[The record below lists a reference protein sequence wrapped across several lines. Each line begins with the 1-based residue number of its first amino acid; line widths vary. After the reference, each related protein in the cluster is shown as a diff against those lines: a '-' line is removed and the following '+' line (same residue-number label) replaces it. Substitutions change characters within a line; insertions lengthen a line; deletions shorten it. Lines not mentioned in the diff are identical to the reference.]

1 MGDVYVYKNRLWKP
15 HKTFSYTGDVEEFSL
30 TPGKYLFMCKGAKG
44 GTFSENYDPPAPI
57 GGTSYGIL
65 DLQTDKTFY
74 AAVGGDGGVGTTSV
88 IGAGGW
94 NGGGNGGKSSSS
106 SYKNG
111 CGGGG
116 ASDVRLT
123 NTGPIEVVIATHSVP
138 EYFDELEYV
147 ESYQYHTACY
157 INTGIIHKADT
168 RVECIC
174 DITPDPNKSY
184 EAVFGSR
191 RDSSTQNMTFFS
203 RFGSYNR
210 PCFGC
215 NTTET
220 RGAINSLPYNQQIKI
235 VVEGTSAKWY
245 DMDDTEIGSINSSSS
260 TQVDGQYPMYL
271 FTLNNGGSPDSSFST
286 VKMYSF
292 KMRTAGED
300 QIYLVPFKNTGIA
313 TDTTNIHFEQGSI
326 NDNTGQ
332 DDDTYT
338 VGDQI
343 RSIGYIE
350 LPEDLPYLNVDAFI
364 SGSRTNVS
372 IMYYDE
378 DHTFIRNTGWHKCN
392 PDDRYGIPSDAKY
405 IRVNLGW
412 DETVI
417 TEEDLDSISIIS
429 YKITA
434 KHGMYDL
441 VSATVFIDTNNPI
454 GPSFGEGPV
463 VQNRTVYD
471 VKKIINIDLWSRI
484 IVAGGGG
491 GGSFFP
497 YSDNYLPSH
506 FGVGGGA
513 LGGAVGCYD
522 TDQYYD
528 MCADQT
534 SGYSFGVGM
543 TPPDKTTT
551 VSYNAEGS
559 GGGGGGWFGGYSTE
573 RTQERNTTSGGGGS
587 GYVVTSSSYK
597 PQDYVVD
604 PDVLFTDICMMGGTA
619 EQAGIIICKETLTIE
634 AGDKLIFP
642 LVGWMEN
649 IELPAG
655 EYTFKCTGGDGGTR
669 YTISNVARGGYSEG
683 SLILE
688 GGTPIFVRVGGSG
701 LRYSYDYDQALLINP
716 ALAFN
721 GGGAA
726 GDPNDYRS
734 TFGGGATDIRIV
746 QDTLNHRLIVAGGA
760 GGHGSAENSG
770 NRFGGAGGG
779 TAGLWSN
786 SITGTVPGPG
796 TQTESPDNTRVGG
809 GFGYGGSGVAEN
821 NGFGGAGG
829 SGWFGG
835 SGCIPD
841 SSSDDDAGGC
851 GGSGYVLTAESF
863 KPTGYAL
870 GSEYYLSDTYMAA
883 NDVNHY
889 YGIAKAEI
897 LVSSVNY
904 MSFICKD
911 EEGLKYFDKT
921 TETWTFLSDGEPTE
935 EDFIQYGASRFY
947 SDAGLLNNY
956 TVYVYDPQ
964 STGFTDAIFKV
975 LPKEQEINVVE
986 YTPNLLKKIIID
998 ADIDT
1003 ETTDFEVSGVRKGV
1017 AENARIEFTIKAKLN
1032 DTPNFEPKLYSI
1044 TAQTQGE
1051 ISYHEH
1057 EKKEKTIEHIDL
1069 LPVGSSTKVPSN
1081 NRSYIGGYIDA
1092 GQEAITS
1099 IESGVCCE
1107 HNRMIYCAT
1116 LCNNRIVRFTKLNL
1130 LTNQI
1135 SIVKD
1140 IPKSS
1145 MGGSSVYYGGLLA
1158 DDDYLY
1164 IAASNQ
1170 SFGKTIWRVPV
1181 EPNDNTIQPLSPGS
1195 DENFTAYGKMVWLDD
1210 HTIVINYNHGFYF
1223 YDTIRQRWTQHR
1235 SPTMNETCADFA
1247 VGKRFILT
1255 LPNGKS
1261 QTAWVYDM
1269 STDTWYSFSDTFGQ
1283 WTLKARNCCCYAD
1296 GKFYVTQMNYV
1307 YIINED
1313 TMAATVDDGTPFA
1326 MRTVPTPYQSL
1337 IPRTMDYENGALYIT
1352 ITNSPTLYVYDV
1364 KADRFTATAMGL
1376 SMNDWS
1382 DNNNLYRPFTFKG
1395 FFFVANFKLYVANF
1409 TDYAKYNLGYKYDQF
1424 VIITN
1429 AEYEERFTY
1438 DERFVEFRD
1447 SYMIVRIGDITY
1459 PLIPYSTEEHI
1470 STFNVDKTEYDKII
1484 SVKLVTNEEEEDEDE
1499 PT

>member
-30 TPGKYLFMCKGAKG
+30 TPGKYLFICKGAKG
-44 GTFSENYDPPAPI
+44 GTFPDSNKPPAPI

-94 NGGGNGGKSSSS
+94 NGGADGGKSYSS

-123 NTGPIEVVIATHSVP
+123 NEGGREITVQHQVPDWLTEVEYIRSDGTQYLDTGITGSSDISFEMRFTPHSDIGSSNYGTIFASNSHSSSWLRDSYYLTTWGNSSYTPISGVFAYGNAGIPAHMSQDEDTTMSFANNVLTVNGDDYSVSPKTFSSGCHIYLFAANYNGTAKEHSKVSVRYLKLSDPTGLKRFFVP
-138 EYFDELEYV
+138 FV
-147 ESYQYHTACY
+147 
-157 INTGIIHKADT
+157 NTG
-168 RVECIC
+168 
-174 DITPDPNKSY
+174 
-184 EAVFGSR
+184 
-191 RDSSTQNMTFFS
+191 
-203 RFGSYNR
+203 
-210 PCFGC
+210 
-215 NTTET
+215 
-220 RGAINSLPYNQQIKI
+220 
-235 VVEGTSAKWY
+235 
-245 DMDDTEIGSINSSSS
+245 TEIDVSNVQLSQGSINST
-260 TQVDGQYPMYL
+260 TQPLGEDDD
-271 FTLNNGGSPDSSFST
+271 DSSVYSKRIRSQTYVPIDPAHKYISVSGTASTNLEMLYIFYDSDQQFLSYHDGWVSSESKIKIPSQAHYFRFVIRKANDSTISVSDITSFGLKYYEST
-286 VKMYSF
+286 VVNGLY
-292 KMRTAGED
+292 D
-300 QIYLVPFKNTGIA
+300 LVNDEIHGKGTG
-313 TDTTNIHFEQGSI
+313 
-326 NDNTGQ
+326 NDF
-332 DDDTYT
+332 T
-338 VGDQI
+338 VGDPVQTKTI
-343 RSIGYIE
+343 Y
-350 LPEDLPYLNVDAFI
+350 NA
-364 SGSRTNVS
+364 
-372 IMYYDE
+372 
-378 DHTFIRNTGWHKCN
+378 
-392 PDDRYGIPSDAKY
+392 
-405 IRVNLGW
+405 
-412 DETVI
+412 
-417 TEEDLDSISIIS
+417 TEII
-429 YKITA
+429 
-434 KHGMYDL
+434 D
-441 VSATVFIDTNNPI
+441 
-454 GPSFGEGPV
+454 
-463 VQNRTVYD
+463 
-471 VKKIINIDLWSRI
+471 IDLWSRI

-491 GGSFFP
+491 GGSYYT
-497 YSDNYLPSH
+497 YSTTYLPSH

-543 TPPDKTTT
+543 TPPDNKTTNK
-551 VSYNAEGS
+551 SYNNEGS

-573 RTQERNTTSGGGGS
+573 RSQERNTTSGGGGS

-619 EQAGIIICKETLTIE
+619 EQAGVIICKETRTME

-649 IELPAG
+649 IELPVG

-669 YTISNVARGGYSEG
+669 YTIATVARGGYAEG
-683 SLILE
+683 SLAIDVS
-688 GGTPIFVRVGGSG
+688 TPIFVRVGGSG
-701 LRYSYDYDQALLINP
+701 LRYSYDYNQALLVNP

-760 GGHGSAENSG
+760 GGHGSAEAAY

-779 TAGLWSN
+779 TSGLKSN
-786 SITGTVPGPG
+786 SIVGTVPGPG
-796 TQTESPDNTRVGG
+796 TQTESPANERVGG

-821 NGFGGAGG
+821 GGFGGAGG

-835 SGCIPD
+835 SGCIPNGD
-841 SSSDDDAGGC
+841 TDNDAGGC
-851 GGSGYVLTAESF
+851 GGSGYVLTAESY
-863 KPTGYAL
+863 KPDGYAL

-921 TETWTFLSDGEPTE
+921 TETWTFLSDGYPTE

-975 LPKEQEINVVE
+975 LPTEQQINVVE

-1003 ETTDFEVSGVRKGV
+1003 ETTNFEVSAVRKGV
-1017 AENARIEFTIKAKLN
+1017 AEDARIEFTIKAKLN
-1032 DTPNFEPKLYSI
+1032 DIPKFEPRLYSI
-1044 TAQTQGE
+1044 TTQTQGE
-1051 ISYHEH
+1051 ISYHEP

-1099 IESGVCCE
+1099 VESGVCCE

-1170 SFGKTIWRVPV
+1170 SFGKTIWRVPID
-1181 EPNDNTIQPLSPGS
+1181 PNDNTIQPLSPGS

-1235 SPTMNETCADFA
+1235 SPSMNETCGDFA

-1255 LPNGKS
+1255 LYNGNS

-1269 STDTWYSFSDTFGQ
+1269 STDAWYSFKDTFGQ
-1283 WTLKARNCCCYAD
+1283 WTLNARNCCCYAD
-1296 GKFYVTQMNYV
+1296 GKFYVTQMNYI

-1313 TMAATVDDGTPFA
+1313 TIAATVDDGTPFA

-1352 ITNSPTLYVYDV
+1352 ITKSPTLYVYDV

-1376 SMNDWS
+1376 TMNDWGYS
-1382 DNNNLYRPFTFKG
+1382 DNFYRPFTFKG

-1470 STFNVDKTEYDKII
+1470 STFNVNKTEYDKII
-1484 SVKLVTNEEEEDEDE
+1484 SVKLVTNKEEEDEDE